1 MTLRAGLRNF
11 RNMSK
16 PCRPEQVCYCWPLC
30 PLFQMFR
37 DLFVVLSVIATAA
50 AASPEPDSEKLASAL
65 YARGLAGDQ
74 QAVIGCIATL
84 EQILVASPDNQ
95 LARVY
100 LGSAYTLRS
109 RDLGLGKAKL
119 DALRKGI
126 ALMDVAAA
134 GAPENAR
141 VQLIRAVT
149 NEALPVFL
157 GRRSVAHQQLEQ
169 VVGQVE
175 KDPGKLKPADRQ
187 LLYLNAGEAAKHAG
201 NPARAAELW
210 RRGAAINADPG
221 LTQKIRAALDQP

>member
-1 MTLRAGLRNF
+1 
-11 RNMSK
+11 
-16 PCRPEQVCYCWPLC
+16 
-30 PLFQMFR
+30 MFR
-37 DLFVVLSVIATAA
+37 HLFVGLTVIAVVAA
-50 AASPEPDSEKLASAL
+50 GSPDPNSEELAADL
-65 YARGLAGDQ
+65 YARGLAGDR

-84 EQILVASPDNQ
+84 EQILAATPDNQ
-95 LARVY
+95 LARAY

-109 RDLGLGKAKL
+109 RDLVFSKAKL

-126 ALMDVAAA
+126 ELMDAAA
-134 GAPENAR
+134 AAAPGNAR

-157 GRRSVAHQQLEQ
+157 GRRSVAHQQLEE
-169 VVGQVE
+169 VVGQAE

-210 RRGAAINADPG
+210 RRGVAINADPS